1 MNTIEY
7 RLGNALVSQAEDGFS
22 IKEGLENRRR
32 IVGYDLDLLY
42 VECRLCGKPVLWD
55 KGKTSML
62 VHASGIDV
70 TLLDS
75 ECMIL
80 SEGCPACRPQT
91 PLFHM
96 QVVRVAALTLQDFM
110 LLSENKANA

>member
-22 IKEGLENRRR
+22 IREDLQSRPRPAS
-32 IVGYDLDLLY
+32 YDLDLLY

-55 KGKTSML
+55 KGKTGLL
-62 VHASGIDV
+62 VRASGIDV
-70 TLLDS
+70 TLLDA

-80 SEGCPACRPQT
+80 SEGCPACRPQIA
-91 PLFHM
+91 LFHM
-96 QVVRVAALTLQDFM
+96 QVVRVAALTAHDIM
-110 LLSENKANA
+110 LLNENKGNA

>member
-22 IKEGLENRRR
+22 IKENLENRRQR
-32 IVGYDLDLLY
+32 TGYDLDLLY
-42 VECRLCGKPVLWD
+42 VECRCCGKPVMWD
-55 KGKTSML
+55 KGKTSLL
-62 VHASGIDV
+62 VRASGIDV

-80 SEGCPACRPQT
+80 SEGCPACRPRT
-91 PLFHM
+91 PLFYM
-96 QVVRVAALTLQDFM
+96 QVVRVAALSPQDIM
-110 LLSENKANA
+110 LLSENRGNA